1 MIIIDR
7 QSRHITTFLH
17 RQRTISIIVV
27 IIYNIPKHRIGEMFL
42 VDGNRVR
49 QAGCLPL
56 DSPKTGPKEQPGKQA
71 SAKQAGS
78 L

>member
-1 MIIIDR
+1 MIDR
-7 QSRHITTFLH
+7 QFRHITTFLH
-17 RQRTISIIVV
+17 RQGTISIFVV

-42 VDGNRVR
+42 VDRYRVG
-49 QAGCLPL
+49 QAGSLPL
-56 DSPKTGPKEQPGKQA
+56 GSPKTGPKEQPGKQA